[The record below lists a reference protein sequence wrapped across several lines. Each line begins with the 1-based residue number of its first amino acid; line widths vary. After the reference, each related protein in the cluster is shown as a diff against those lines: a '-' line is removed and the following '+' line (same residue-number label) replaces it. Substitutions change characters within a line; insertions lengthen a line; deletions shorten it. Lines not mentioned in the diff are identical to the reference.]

1 MNKKV
6 NTKKVSTKKID
17 NISKD
22 KNNKGKKNSNVKQF
36 FITMAIAFFISLFL
50 FVGGVFAWFHFS
62 DSVVPLAGETNP
74 DGSEAT
80 KTTLLEEKM
89 SIPRK
94 TNFLIA
100 GVDQTELLTD
110 VILVGN
116 FDSETKEITL
126 ISIPR
131 DTYVVMSDDLRAEAK
146 ADGIYMPSQF
156 KINAINSYSGA
167 EKGILYLEKYVE
179 EMMGIEI
186 DFYAELDTDAFVEI
200 VDIIGGVEMEI
211 RPKGLHY
218 YDPTQNLRID
228 VPGGMQLL
236 DGTMA
241 EGVVRFRADYVQGDI
256 DRIAIQ
262 QQFMKAFFSQ
272 VISTEAIR
280 ENALSYIEA
289 CFKYLRTDFPVGD
302 IPRYLPYLSYL
313 SPDSINFVTLPGEAK
328 TIGGASYYVPD
339 SDDLTQL
346 VNWVFFGDG
355 IPKESEA
362 LKGKTIQIQNGSN
375 VAGLASSR
383 RETLENDGIKVESV
397 SNYTGDP
404 LPTTTIYKKDGI
416 DTSDLD
422 GYFKN
427 PITEVNDAFTGNY
440 DIVIILGENE
450 E

>member
-6 NTKKVSTKKID
+6 SMK
-17 NISKD
+17 
-22 KNNKGKKNSNVKQF
+22 KNNKVNKYNDVNKNNKNKKSSNVKQF
-36 FITMAIAFFISLFL
+36 FITMTIAFFISLFL

-62 DSVVPLAGETNP
+62 ESVVPLAGETNP
-74 DGSEAT
+74 DGSGEQ
-80 KTTLLEEKM
+80 TTLLEEKM

-116 FDSETKEITL
+116 FDSETKQITL

-131 DTYVVMSDDLRAEAK
+131 DTYVVMSDELRAEAK

-167 EKGILYLEKYVE
+167 EKGIIYLQKYLE
-179 EMMGIEI
+179 EMMGINI

-211 RPKGLHY
+211 RPKGFHY
-218 YDPTQNLRID
+218 YDPTQNLTID

-236 DGTMA
+236 DGEKA

-256 DRIAIQ
+256 DRISVQ
-262 QQFMKAFFSQ
+262 QEFMKAFFSQ
-272 VISTEAIR
+272 VISKEAIR

-289 CFKYLRTDFPVGD
+289 CFKYLRTDFPISE
-302 IPRYLPYLSYL
+302 IPRYLPYLEYL
-313 SPDSINFVTLPGEAK
+313 SADSITFVTLPGESQ
-328 TIGGASYYVPD
+328 TIGGASYYVAD
-339 SDDLTQL
+339 NTDVTQL

-362 LKGKTIQIQNGSN
+362 LKGKTIQILNGSN
-375 VAGLASSR
+375 VAGLASAK
-383 RETLENDGIKVESV
+383 RETLENEGIKVESV
-397 SNYTGDP
+397 SNYKGEP
-404 LPTTTIYKKDGI
+404 LSNTTIYSKDGI
-416 DTSDLD
+416 DTSELD
-422 GYFKN
+422 EYFTN
-427 PITEVNDAFTGNY
+427 PVTDIIDPSMGNY
-440 DIVIILGENE
+440 DIVIVLGENE
-450 E
+450 Q